1 MAYINKELFELQY
14 PHRDI
19 TTWPG
24 IPSFTEQVKK
34 FSAQIN
40 AELLVSADVCDLDDG
55 TTLSEGMKDI
65 IGSLIEA
72 KLQWL
77 DQAEKAD
84 FDGRAEPSVKGTP
97 EIREKLDDLK
107 TTEDE
112 PAYYH
117 ILHNLWGGGA
127 TL

>member
-34 FSAQIN
+34 YSAQSN

-65 IGSLIEA
+65 IALILMI
-72 KLQWL
+72 K
-77 DQAEKAD
+77 
-84 FDGRAEPSVKGTP
+84 F
-97 EIREKLDDLK
+97 
-107 TTEDE
+107 
-112 PAYYH
+112 
-117 ILHNLWGGGA
+117 